1 MVSWVSNTWFSNQ
14 TSKWANNLQSQHK
27 STIEKLLKNGRCFGV
42 SINLIFLSTAIN
54 WWPLATS
61 LWLGIWTCPR
71 WISLGTEVDAIPLAH
86 FRQGLQG
93 QGSDGL
99 NSKFRSSEVM
109 KVGVRDSER
118 IFWFPLDISDYFAVG
133 ADHIQ
138 QLLQTSV
145 FGSYRGPIN
154 VVHGFVDTPS
164 TSSNNCQVANTPRIS
179 KKKNCQDM

>member
-1 MVSWVSNTWFSNQ
+1 M
-14 TSKWANNLQSQHK
+14 A
-27 STIEKLLKNGRCFGV
+27 
-42 SINLIFLSTAIN
+42 LSRS
-54 WWPLATS
+54 S

-93 QGSDGL
+93 L
-99 NSKFRSSEVM
+99 WRWFFHVFSKFRRSYVM

-118 IFWFPLDISDYFAVG
+118 IFWFPWDISDYFAVG

-138 QLLQTSV
+138 QLIQTSV